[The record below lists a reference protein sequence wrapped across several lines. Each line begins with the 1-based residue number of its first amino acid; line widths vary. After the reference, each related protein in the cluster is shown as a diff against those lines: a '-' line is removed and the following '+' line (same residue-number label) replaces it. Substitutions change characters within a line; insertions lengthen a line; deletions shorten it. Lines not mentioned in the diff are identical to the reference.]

1 MLRAQPSQFLPLSN
15 IKEYDV
21 YYILE
26 KNCGLLF
33 HFIYEWIM
41 KEGGPMAAFT
51 FQSVFYGARGLIVA
65 GSKSRDEAANE
76 EFE

>member
-41 KEGGPMAAFT
+41 KEGGPNGRVHLSICLLRRT
-51 FQSVFYGARGLIVA
+51 RSYC
-65 GSKSRDEAANE
+65 SRIKIQR
-76 EFE
+76 